1 MIFPLWDR
9 ITQKKIDLL
18 CFRLRR
24 GLGSHRV
31 LQSKRN
37 PLFKRPIGTSGGRDF
52 VFWIFNFGLGSHWV
66 LQFERIPL
74 FKRSVNKEM
83 A

>member
-9 ITQKKIDLL
+9 ITQMKIDLL

-24 GLGSHRV
+24 GLGSHWV

-37 PLFKRPIGTSGGRDF
+37 FVLFNRGARGDASLDAKDAEAAKPIIAGR
-52 VFWIFNFGLGSHWV
+52 G
-66 LQFERIPL
+66 
-74 FKRSVNKEM
+74 
-83 A
+83 